1 MTNFEK
7 ACLMS
12 CEDWVNK
19 ISEDYSHQ
27 KQFVF
32 SKSFEKNMDTL
43 IDKMRNNKYHRLTR
57 KSMRVLIVAAIL
69 LSFATTAFAIPT
81 TREYIIK
88 QFQDHFSYWVTD
100 VDEIDLTEDISIGY
114 VPDGFIK
121 TDEDYSEIGI
131 YCEYTNNSAWFSILK
146 HPIDIAINYDNNKQ
160 EIENINNID
169 YVIASMNDTQIIVW
183 NNGQYSYRIVGNID
197 KSILITI
204 AEKTK

>member
-1 MTNFEK
+1 MNNFED

-12 CEDWVNK
+12 CEKWV
-19 ISEDYSHQ
+19 SSFSDEDD
-27 KQFVF
+27 FVF
-32 SKSFEKNMDTL
+32 GKSFEKKMELLT
-43 IDKMRNNKYHRLTR
+43 DKMRNDKYHKMSR
-57 KSMRVLIVAAIL
+57 KTMRALIVAAII
-69 LSFATTAFAIPT
+69 LSFATTAFAIPN
-81 TREYIIK
+81 TRKYIIE
-88 QFQDHFSYWVTD
+88 QFQDHFSYLVTD
-100 VDEIDLTEDISIGY
+100 VDEIDITEDISIGY

>member
-1 MTNFEK
+1 M
-7 ACLMS
+7 C
-12 CEDWVNK
+12 
-19 ISEDYSHQ
+19 
-27 KQFVF
+27 
-32 SKSFEKNMDTL
+32 
-43 IDKMRNNKYHRLTR
+43 R
-57 KSMRVLIVAAIL
+57 
-69 LSFATTAFAIPT
+69 
-81 TREYIIK
+81 
-88 QFQDHFSYWVTD
+88 
-100 VDEIDLTEDISIGY
+100 
-114 VPDGFIK
+114 IK